1 MLRWSVPLTTS
12 FLGLPSA
19 KLKILTLARVLPR
32 CSARSVKNLINSWRL
47 MFPLRSQLLRKVAL
61 PNSKNSLSQWLQER
75 MRVLRRGKQDFRLQN
90 KPSWKNANKKERSSS
105 WTTIRARVELTS
117 MLLETAS
124 MLRWLRWTQLFQR
137 LNNNQVWVLS
147 QPRPNLLK
155 LNLQPTS
162 QHVVTSTSTI
172 LKASIFCEKLRY
184 EKLKI
189 FMSKKH

>member
-19 KLKILTLARVLPR
+19 KLKILTLARALPR

-47 MFPLRSQLLRKVAL
+47 MFPLRSQLFRKVAL
-61 PNSKNSLSQWLQER
+61 PSSKNSLNQWLQER
-75 MRVLRRGKQDFRLQN
+75 MRVLRRGRQDFRLQN

-117 MLLETAS
+117 MLPETAS

-172 LKASIFCEKLRY
+172 LKASIFCEKT
-184 EKLKI
+184 
-189 FMSKKH
+189 